1 VTPLSILATTLHNV
15 ADELLRIS
23 EENAAEPPRPIPIHD
38 LPTRRPYLPCLWLDE
53 DGRPHP
59 VLAYRWEDQVHARL
73 AAIRTTSYMMDA
85 TAVYPESAGPA
96 LWRAHLAR
104 QAGRGA

>member
-1 VTPLSILATTLHNV
+1 MTPLAILATTLQGV
-15 ADELLRIS
+15 SDELLRIS
-23 EENAAEPPRPIPIHD
+23 EEAAAEPPLPIPIDD
-38 LPTRRPYLPCLWLDE
+38 LPKGRPYLPCLWLDE
-53 DGRPHP
+53 DGRPTP
-59 VLAYRWEDQVHARL
+59 VLAYQWEGEVRARL